1 MRMGQGHLENILFP
15 YGFVLT
21 GIKLP
26 IIHYDNLPLEFNFYE
41 ESKLPLT
48 EFKEKNCKYF

>member
-1 MRMGQGHLENILFP
+1 MGQGHLENILFP